1 MIKQL
6 PGGLIL
12 HLRSLNYVVDLFE
25 EVPVVHLRLLSH
37 DVLVHRELS
46 LDLCE
51 VWENRVHRRYITH
64 VD

>member
-51 VWENRVHRRYITH
+51 I
-64 VD
+64 